1 LAGEGKDVTI
11 AAQTSPDEPGVP
23 AL

>member
-1 LAGEGKDVTI
+1 MAGEGKDVTI